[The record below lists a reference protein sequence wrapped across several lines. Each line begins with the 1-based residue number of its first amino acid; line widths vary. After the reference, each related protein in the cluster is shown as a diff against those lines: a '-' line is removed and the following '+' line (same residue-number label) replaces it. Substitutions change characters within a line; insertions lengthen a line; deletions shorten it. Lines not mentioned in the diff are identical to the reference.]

1 MHTDDDKDDNG
12 NTRNG
17 SRTFLTS
24 SLTLHMKGLDILEAA
39 ESYKPH
45 NVWDNRYE
53 ATERD

>member
-1 MHTDDDKDDNG
+1 MHADDDKDDNG

-53 ATERD
+53 ATECD